1 MSKKTCQRIHA
12 KRRLEERFGLTINR
26 HQMRELVQQ
35 IHAGRAE
42 HLETQSN
49 RISIKVVSFQGKK
62 FAVVYDG
69 KRKTIVTFL
78 PDEALLDYLP
88 SE

>member
-49 RISIKVVSFQGKK
+49 RISIKAIMLNDRKI
-62 FAVVYDG
+62 AVVYDCS
-69 KRKTIVTFL
+69 RQTIVTFL
-78 PDEALLDYLP
+78 PQEALEEY
-88 SE
+88 ENK